1 MFRWARQGAHTPLRL
16 PAQFCALPSTSI
28 SDTIPYRLQHDIT
41 QTVREELSAL
51 RIHVSDVR
59 RLEMET
65 LESRLKADHEEK
77 QLQIKQHFE
86 AKTKSLQDNLAKIS
100 LENQALQGQL
110 AEVLQLLRANPTPD
124 VKRHWGNLE
133 EM

>member
-1 MFRWARQGAHTPLRL
+1 
-16 PAQFCALPSTSI
+16 
-28 SDTIPYRLQHDIT
+28 
-41 QTVREELSAL
+41 
-51 RIHVSDVR
+51 
-59 RLEMET
+59 MEA
-65 LESRLKADHEEK
+65 LESRLKADHEER

-86 AKTKSLQDNLAKIS
+86 ANAKSLQDNLARIS

-110 AEVLQLLRANPTPD
+110 AEVLQLLRPNPPPD